1 MYHVNSINTYIKE
14 YIYTYIIYR
23 AILTTYTAFSTHC
36 AVYSG
41 QAQTA
46 QWAIAGD
53 KLSLKWSK
61 QTTNEQQVASGKW
74 QEECNKRGQ
83 GGCLQPG
90 NEATC

>member
-1 MYHVNSINTYIKE
+1 MPPTVLCTVG
-14 YIYTYIIYR
+14 R
-23 AILTTYTAFSTHC
+23 
-36 AVYSG
+36 
-41 QAQTA
+41 QATA

-61 QTTNEQQVASGKW
+61 QTTKRAASGKW
-74 QEECNKRGQ
+74 QEEECNKRGQ